1 MVWLLFLGYWLFSIM
16 VKKIKTVI
24 KLQIP
29 AAQATPAP
37 PVGPA
42 LAPQGLNIMEF
53 CQKFNELT
61 KNQAGWVIP
70 VEITVYEDK
79 TYELKLKQPPASEL
93 LKRAAGI
100 EKGSAEPNRTKVGK
114 ITKAQLKEIAQK
126 KMADLNAEN
135 IEKAEKII
143 EGTAKQMGIEIE
155 K

>member
-1 MVWLLFLGYWLFSIM
+1 MAQ
-16 VKKIKTVI
+16 KIKTII

-29 AAQATPAP
+29 AGQATPAP

-61 KNQAGWVIP
+61 KNQAGWQIP
-70 VEITVYEDK
+70 VEITVYENK

-93 LKRAAGI
+93 LKKTAGI
-100 EKGSAEPNRTKVGK
+100 EKGSGLPDKTKVGK
-114 ITKAQLKEIAQK
+114 ITQEQLRKIAEQ
-126 KMADLNAEN
+126 KMADLNADS
-135 IEKAEKII
+135 IEAAMKII
-143 EGTAKQMGIEIE
+143 EGTARNMGIEIE